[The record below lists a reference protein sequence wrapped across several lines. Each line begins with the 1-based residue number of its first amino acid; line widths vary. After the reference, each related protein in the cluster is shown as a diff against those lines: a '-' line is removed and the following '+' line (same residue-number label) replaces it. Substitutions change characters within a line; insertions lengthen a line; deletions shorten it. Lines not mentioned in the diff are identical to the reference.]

1 MKRFLLFLLAA
12 MVFLGSAVPAWAA
25 DDYSIPVNRNTRIDI
40 QIVDADGRAVAPG
53 AIRDISYI
61 VKSCPEGAKVSVSTA
76 DSSKLEET
84 GKLTFAVCCD
94 KPGTVEIQSFIST
107 RNIITYYTGVHT
119 IQVQPEKSADSKT
132 VILSIGSR
140 QLIVGNE
147 VVNTDVAP
155 LIYGGRTFV
164 PLRVLSDI
172 YGADCSYNAAT
183 GEVTVTKGD
192 TSICMTIGADTY
204 SVNGAVHTMD
214 APAYIQDG
222 RTMVPIR
229 FIADAFSSVVK
240 LTYNT
245 SGAVADILL
254 QL

>member
-107 RNIITYYTGVHT
+107 RNIIKYYTGVHT

-172 YGADCSYNAAT
+172 YGADCSYNATT
-183 GEVTVTKGD
+183 GEVTVTKGN
-192 TSICMTIGADTY
+192 TCIYMTIGADTY
-204 SVNGAVHTMD
+204 AVNNTVHTID
-214 APAYIQDG
+214 APAFIQDN
-222 RTMVPIR
+222 RTLVPIR
-229 FIADAFSSVVK
+229 FIADAFGSEVK